1 MITLELPNEA
11 ATAALAAR
19 IADLAMPGDVI
30 ALSGGL
36 GAGKTAFARAFIR
49 ARSGDKELM
58 VPSPTFTL
66 VQVYEMDR
74 GPIWHFDFYRL
85 RHPDEVW
92 ELGLEEALGE
102 GISLI
107 EWPDVAR
114 DLLPAA
120 QTLEIVLSPGTLP
133 EVRRAAAA
141 GGTRWTP
148 RLATFA
154 PASPQ

>member
-1 MITLELPNEA
+1 MMTLELPNEA

-30 ALSGGL
+30 ALSGDL

-49 ARSGDKELM
+49 ARSGDKDFT

-74 GPIWHFDFYRL
+74 APIWHFDFYRL
-85 RHPDEVW
+85 RHPDEVR

-107 EWPDVAR
+107 EWPEVAK

-120 QTLEIVLSPGTLP
+120 QTLEIALSPGAAP
-133 EVRRAAAA
+133 EERRASAS
-141 GGTRWTP
+141 GGIRWTP

-154 PASPQ
+154 AANLQ